1 MKISDFYF
9 HCTKISFSYRLLTA
23 SGLEST
29 LRREVEYIYPRI
41 KSACVASRG
50 AVTIV
55 DTVHPL
61 ANLNKNLVD
70 EFLAEITLKS
80 RVLKGVRVKLGNSFS
95 AKWEK
100 QVREALDRLPWKMFL
115 SKTSTMP
122 EIFVKSSNA
131 RLFAASRV
139 RSMVEDSLK
148 EFQGRTPF
156 QQLEHLPLGSTPAC
170 SAPRVFVQ
178 VEEETFRIE
187 IDAGGGLLND
197 FGFEKFESD
206 SRLDLSEA
214 SSAAII
220 LRSLSR
226 VVSDFTK
233 ETIIW
238 DPFSGS
244 GHLMLTAAR
253 TLSGVP
259 PGSPAIEYP
268 FRMFPFHDRSVF
280 AEKVSKLQIEPLAN
294 IDRITKLYATDSSL
308 EAVEVMKRNLSIFTA
323 GLPKA
328 NHTQN
333 IIPFDIHIDRLPDA
347 YIPPGSSDRVC
358 ILTSLPNKG
367 DSERKYMKFHSL
379 IENLRKDNRL
389 AGCVVACSKSNM
401 FKKLSNERWLTE
413 LRFFDGRR
421 EVEVLSLA

>member
-1 MKISDFYF
+1 M
-9 HCTKISFSYRLLTA
+9 
-23 SGLEST
+23 
-29 LRREVEYIYPRI
+29 EYICPRV
-41 KSACVASRG
+41 KSACMTSRG
-50 AVTIV
+50 AVTFV
-55 DTVHPL
+55 DTVHPF
-61 ANLNKNLVD
+61 ANLNENYVD
-70 EFLAEITLKS
+70 EFLVEITLKS
-80 RVLKGVRVKLGNSFS
+80 RLLKGVRVKLGNNFS

-100 QVREALDRLPWKMFL
+100 QAREALGRLPWKMFF
-115 SKTSTMP
+115 SKTSAMP
-122 EIFVKSSNA
+122 EIFVKSNNS

-156 QQLEHLPLGSTPAC
+156 QQLEHLPLGLTPAC
-170 SAPRVFVQ
+170 ISPSVFVQ

-187 IDAGGGLLND
+187 IDAGGVLLND
-197 FGFEKFESD
+197 FGFKKFESD
-206 SRLDLSEA
+206 SRLDLSEPS
-214 SSAAII
+214 SSAIV

-226 VVSDFTK
+226 VISDFTK

-238 DPFSGS
+238 DPFGGS

-268 FRMFPFHDRSVF
+268 FRLFPFHERSVF
-280 AEKVSKLQIEPLAN
+280 AEKVSELKIEPLAN
-294 IDRITKLYATDSSL
+294 IDRITKFYATDSSL
-308 EAVEVMKRNLSIFTA
+308 EAVEIMKGNLSIFTA
-323 GLPKA
+323 GLPKS
-328 NHTQN
+328 NQKHN
-333 IIPFDIHIDRLPDA
+333 IIPFDIDIARLPDA
-347 YIPPGSSDRVC
+347 YIPPSSSERVC
-358 ILTSLPNKG
+358 ILTSLPSKG

-389 AGCVVACSKSNM
+389 AGCIVACSKSNI